1 MSGLLNTFRQTAGA
15 LTVALLGSL
24 LSGPGGSFSLPGMRI
39 GLLTPAALLLAT
51 AALSA
56 LLPRRG

>member
-1 MSGLLNTFRQTAGA
+1 MSGLLNSLRQTGGA
-15 LTVALLGSL
+15 LAVALFGSL
-24 LSGPGGSFSLPGMRI
+24 LSGPGGSFSLPGMRS